1 MPVTGSNLLHT
12 YRLSIRLFS
21 DGFSLSVL
29 FAADQS
35 LVQKEDVTADG
46 STPLYQLLEQALK
59 RPHLMEYAF
68 QSVELLVL
76 SPSTCVPLEYFR
88 REEVFPLY
96 HLTFPS
102 LKVSKTDVHYQI
114 LPSLEVVELFSVD
127 RQVLQTV
134 QDIYPDVEIVSLE
147 GRAIET
153 IANADRRMKDRDIHF
168 YAMVAPKNM
177 LVCCFKEQ
185 HLHFAST
192 YDVDNDD
199 DRLYYIM
206 GAWKSLKMDE
216 KSQPLYLNNATESL
230 LQHLQRF
237 IPKTQEFSGLTPNP
251 SPKGEGS

>member
-21 DGFSLSVL
+21 DGFSLSIL
-29 FAADQS
+29 YAADNS

-46 STPLYQLLEQALK
+46 STPLYQLLEKTLQ
-59 RPHLMEYAF
+59 RSPFTEYQF
-68 QSVELLVL
+68 QNVELLVL

-96 HLTFPS
+96 NLTFPS
-102 LKVSKTDVHYQI
+102 LKVNKAEVHYQI
-114 LPSLEVVELFSVD
+114 LPSLEVVELFSLN
-127 RQVLQTV
+127 QQILQTI
-134 QDIYPDVEIVSLE
+134 QAIYPDVEISSLE

-153 IANADRRMKDRDIHF
+153 IANADRKKEGHSIHF

-185 HLHFAST
+185 RLYFAST
-192 YDVDNDD
+192 FTVDNDA

-206 GAWKSLKMDE
+206 GVWKSLQMEE
-216 KSQPLYLNNATESL
+216 KTQPLYLNNASAEL
-230 LQHLQRF
+230 LQQLQRF
-237 IPKTQEFSGLTPNP
+237 IPKTTLCEL
-251 SPKGEGS
+251 